1 MDTLSLYYFSE
12 LAKDLHITRTANR
25 LFISQQTLS
34 NHIMRLEEYY
44 GVKLLNRKP
53 SLSLTYAGEYVL
65 SFAETMNRE
74 NANLMDILADIQKQ
88 KRGLILFGAS
98 TLRMSA
104 SLPDILPEFSSRYP
118 NVEIRITD
126 MNSKRLEQLILSGDL
141 DLAIVISGGEHPS
154 IEEKPLMS
162 DQIYLCAADTLLRK
176 YYGDGT
182 EDLKR
187 KARNMADVKDFS
199 KLPFCILNNRMGQNI
214 QKCFDE
220 AGFVPN
226 IYTTSAYV
234 QISTS
239 IGLKGLAA
247 CFATRNSILNQKGEI
262 SEDINVFPLYCKG
275 EPLLQQISVIHH
287 KDRYLS
293 TYTQYF
299 QELILKYFHEVEQIP
314 IEELVNSSSISLQ

>member
-1 MDTLSLYYFSE
+1 MKKTKIICTLGP
-12 LAKDLHITRTANR
+12 ATDND
-25 LFISQQTLS
+25 Q
-34 NHIMRLEEYY
+34 
-44 GVKLLNRKP
+44 V
-53 SLSLTYAGEYVL
+53 
-65 SFAETMNRE
+65 
-74 NANLMDILADIQKQ
+74 LADMIKAGMDVA
-88 KRGLILFGAS
+88 RFN
-98 TLRMSA
+98 
-104 SLPDILPEFSSRYP
+104 FSHGDY
-118 NVEIRITD
+118 D
-126 MNSKRLEQLILSGDL
+126 AQSKRLEQLILSGDL

-199 KLPFCILNNRMGQNI
+199 RLPFCILNNRMGQNI

>member
-1 MDTLSLYYFSE
+1 
-12 LAKDLHITRTANR
+12 
-25 LFISQQTLS
+25 
-34 NHIMRLEEYY
+34 
-44 GVKLLNRKP
+44 
-53 SLSLTYAGEYVL
+53 
-65 SFAETMNRE
+65 
-74 NANLMDILADIQKQ
+74 
-88 KRGLILFGAS
+88 
-98 TLRMSA
+98 
-104 SLPDILPEFSSRYP
+104 
-118 NVEIRITD
+118 
-126 MNSKRLEQLILSGDL
+126 
-141 DLAIVISGGEHPS
+141 
-154 IEEKPLMS
+154 
-162 DQIYLCAADTLLRK
+162 
-176 YYGDGT
+176 
-182 EDLKR
+182 
-187 KARNMADVKDFS
+187 MADVKDFS
-199 KLPFCILNNRMGQNI
+199 RLPFCILNNRMGQNI

-247 CFATRNSILNQKGEI
+247 CFDTRNSILNQKGEI
-262 SEDINVFPLYCKG
+262 SEDINVFPLFCKG